1 MRTSPKIKKAASAK
15 PAAKGKT
22 AKAAVSKTIPPVKRK
37 TADGKSAATK
47 KSAAAKSP
55 KVAAAKPAAHGKS
68 PKAAVIKT
76 AAPSTSKPGKK
87 AAVKKAAEPK
97 PLTFLDTVY
106 RIVRQVPRGR
116 VTSYGAIAE
125 SAGIRLSARMV
136 GWAMNAAGRANP
148 PVPAHRVVN
157 SKGLLSGKNHFATP
171 TLMQELLENE
181 GITVHNDQV
190 QNFPTVFWDP
200 QELQGKGKAKKKK

>member
-15 PAAKGKT
+15 PAGEEK
-22 AKAAVSKTIPPVKRK
+22 
-37 TADGKSAATK
+37 
-47 KSAAAKSP
+47 
-55 KVAAAKPAAHGKS
+55 
-68 PKAAVIKT
+68 
-76 AAPSTSKPGKK
+76 
-87 AAVKKAAEPK
+87 AVKASKKVDA

-106 RIVRQVPRGR
+106 KIVRQIPRGR
-116 VTSYGAIAE
+116 ATSYGAIAE

-157 SKGLLSGKNHFATP
+157 SKGVLTGKNHFATP

-181 GITVHNDQV
+181 GIIVKNDQI
-190 QNFPTVFWDP
+190 QNFNTVFWDP
-200 QELQGKGKAKKKK
+200 QELQGKAKAKKKK